1 MDPSVGNF
9 NVSME
14 ERGLFACVGGGLAG
28 YGVGV
33 GVSLLL
39 DELESLE
46 DGCLVASFGGMDSR
60 PTLVFLFIGREERII
75 SCLSQSFASSRYRYL
90 LLHFLLPWDY

>member
-39 DELESLE
+39 DELES
-46 DGCLVASFGGMDSR
+46 
-60 PTLVFLFIGREERII
+60 
-75 SCLSQSFASSRYRYL
+75 SRYRYL
-90 LLHFLLPWDY
+90 LPHFLLPWDY